1 MTSPATNP
9 RTTEITAAAA
19 TLPVLEA
26 MSPLNWPDTRMA
38 ASAPA
43 ISEGAI
49 ITVAG
54 MILRR
59 HSVSTSAMKP
69 AITPN
74 RMRPSYVIGPVRS
87 SVVSVAGLAHQLHRF
102 HPQSVPQPRG
112 DRAEM
117 WGRDDAAVT
126 LALPAGFDDIDE
138 QTRPCR
144 HHANPIR
151 QHRRLVERV

>member
-1 MTSPATNP
+1 MTNPATKP

-19 TLPVLEA
+19 TLPALDR
-26 MSPLNWPDTRMA
+26 MSPLNRPDAKMA

-59 HSVSTSAMKP
+59 HSVSISAMKP

-87 SVVSVAGLAHQLHRF
+87 SLGSVAGLAPQLHRF
-102 HPQSVPQPRG
+102 HPQLVPQPRR

-117 WGRDDAAVT
+117 RIGDDAAVT
-126 LALPAGFDDIDE
+126 LARPAGFDDIDE
-138 QTRPCR
+138 QARPRR
-144 HHANPIR
+144 HHADPIR
-151 QHRRLVERV
+151 